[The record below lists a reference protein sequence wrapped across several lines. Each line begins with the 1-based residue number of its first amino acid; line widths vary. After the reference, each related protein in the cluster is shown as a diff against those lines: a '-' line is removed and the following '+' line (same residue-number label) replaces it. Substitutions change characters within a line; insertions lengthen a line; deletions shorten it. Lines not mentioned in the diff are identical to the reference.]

1 MQKHKI
7 LAFLLALIVTIGLW
21 VYAVTVV
28 NPDGTTK
35 LYDVRVR
42 IDGTN
47 MLLANNLILTG
58 GENQTVDV
66 EIAGRRSDLK
76 ELSSSSVEAIAD
88 VKYID
93 RAGTYEL
100 SWQLGLPAT
109 VASGDVRIVGASSN
123 RVKVTI
129 SDYLQR
135 SAIPVEVEYLNK
147 LSDDYVL
154 GEDGYTLD
162 RETVSVSGPAEEV
175 GRIARALVTVDLNGA
190 TTSINEDMEYRL
202 VDENGEELELSE
214 YVQIDDPT
222 VFVHVPIRSY
232 KKINLE
238 VKLIPGAGAT
248 KDNVEMTIEP
258 AAIGVTSNSAEL
270 LKDLNEYVIEID
282 LAEVTDDSQQL
293 EVPIVLPAGVEF
305 HGSDGT
311 AKITIA
317 FTGLTTKD
325 FEILCEDFVRENDD
339 SKTEALV
346 FGATSVT
353 ITLRGTEEALNAIS
367 EEDIEVYADMD
378 TFDSDNMKVT
388 LRIRILKNTT
398 VGVIGTYT
406 VHVTG

>member
-7 LAFLLALIVTIGLW
+7 LAFLLALIVSIGLW

-42 IDGTN
+42 ITGTN
-47 MLLANNLILTG
+47 LLTANNLILTG
-58 GENQTVDV
+58 GEDQTVDV

-76 ELSSSSVEAIAD
+76 ELNSSSVEAIAS
-88 VKYID
+88 VTNID

-109 VASGDVRIVGASSN
+109 VASGDVRIVSASSN

-129 SDYLQR
+129 SDYLER
-135 SAIPVEVEYLNK
+135 STIPVEVEYMNK

-162 RETVSVSGPAEEV
+162 RETVTVSGPAEEV
-175 GRIARALVTVDLNGA
+175 GKIAKALITVDLNGA

-222 VFVHVPIRSY
+222 VFVHVPIRCY

-238 VKLIPGAGAT
+238 VKLIPGGGAT
-248 KDNVEMTIEP
+248 EENVQLAIEP
-258 AAIGVTSNSAEL
+258 AAVGVTSNTEEL
-270 LKDLNEYVIEID
+270 LKDLDKYVIEID
-282 LAEVTDDSQQL
+282 LAEITEDSKQL

-305 HGSDGT
+305 HGSDGK
-311 AKITIA
+311 AKITLT

-325 FEILCEDFVRENDD
+325 FEILCENIIRENDN
-339 SKTEALV
+339 SKTESLV
-346 FGATSVT
+346 FDATSVT
-353 ITLRGTEEALNAIS
+353 ITLRGTEEALNALS

-388 LRIRILKNTT
+388 IRIRILKNTT
-398 VGVIGTYT
+398 ADAIGTYT